1 MTFFLFLS
9 GVFAPMLFWMLYFYY
24 KDRYQPEPVLYMGL
38 AYILGFAS
46 AWVCFKSY
54 GLLPYVG
61 LPADPSIIMDNNRLE
76 FLIYCLGIVGPLEEL
91 LKFLP
96 FLIVIFYFK
105 PFNEKKDGII
115 YASVIALGFAGYEN
129 LHYLV
134 YLEGFELIG
143 RAIASPLTHGI
154 FSSIWGYMVGAAK
167 LTDRSILKATLIGL
181 AVSAVFHGLFN
192 FFTTSVNLRIGAA
205 VVILGI
211 WIWRLRKIDT
221 LDKRKGKGV
230 M

>member
-1 MTFFLFLS
+1 MTLFLFLS
-9 GVFAPMLFWMLYFYY
+9 GVVAPTLFWILYFYY
-24 KDRYQPEPVLYMGL
+24 KDRYQPEPVLHMGF

-46 AWVCFKSY
+46 AWLCFKSY

-61 LPADPSIIMDNNRLE
+61 LPEDASIIMDNNRLE
-76 FLIYCLGIVGPLEEL
+76 FLIYSLGVVGPLEEF

-96 FLIVIFYFK
+96 YLIVIFYFK
-105 PFNEKKDGII
+105 PFDEKKDGII
-115 YASVIALGFAGYEN
+115 YASVIALGFASYEN

-134 YLEGFELIG
+134 YLEGFELFG

-167 LTDRSILKATLIGL
+167 LTDRSILKAALIGL
-181 AVSAVFHGLFN
+181 AVAAVFHGLFN
-192 FFTTSVNLRIGAA
+192 FFTTSMTHRIGAA

-211 WIWRLRKIDT
+211 WIWRLRKIDK
-221 LDKRKGKGV
+221 LDKKKGK
-230 M
+230 